1 MHLILQNMPT
11 LFVAHYGH
19 PLLKGAKHWSFLLPK
34 QNDPEFCTAY
44 QVTGSTTTYE
54 IKNPEDVSLNKSES
68 YMGKVEVGSIEES
81 RRTEFES
88 VVLAVPVTRGNAA
101 WHCQHWII
109 EVLAELK
116 ANGFDAKTYRLAEL
130 ADLLAKTSK

>member
-1 MHLILQNMPT
+1 MPT

-68 YMGKVEVGSIEES
+68 YMAY
-81 RRTEFES
+81 RS
-88 VVLAVPVTRGNAA
+88 VVLAVLVIRKNGA
-101 WHCQHWII
+101 WHWII

-116 ANGFDAKTYRLAEL
+116 ASGFDAKTYSLVEL